1 MQNALH
7 HNILIAKTLYHT
19 RYIIARLYALNI
31 RQLVTSGPISA
42 GRKCFVINPFKWR
55 NLAYTKHFAL
65 TCEVKTLPFGSVE
78 RPLNRLGGEPPLS
91 STT

>member
-31 RQLVTSGPISA
+31 RQLVTSG
-42 GRKCFVINPFKWR
+42 
-55 NLAYTKHFAL
+55 
-65 TCEVKTLPFGSVE
+65 
-78 RPLNRLGGEPPLS
+78 EPPLPDYAVKERVALHPRLRHEVTFPKVAACRLRNAS
-91 STT
+91 ILLWQYKRGANRAPVKCRG